1 MKNTFI
7 MFCIDIF
14 STFDEL
20 FKKILTISFLKIKSY
35 LVTLLILSS

>member
-1 MKNTFI
+1 

-20 FKKILTISFLKIKSY
+20 FKKILTVNFTIKKLY